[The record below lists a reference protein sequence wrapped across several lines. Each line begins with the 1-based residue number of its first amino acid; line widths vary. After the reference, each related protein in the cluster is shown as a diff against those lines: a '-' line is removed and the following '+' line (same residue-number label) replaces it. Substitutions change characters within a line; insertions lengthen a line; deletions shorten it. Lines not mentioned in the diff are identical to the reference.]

1 MHSVEHRLAASK
13 SAIEHWFE
21 DEWAGHPAPAYSS
34 VDVRHAGFKI
44 APVDTNLFPGGW
56 NNLTPEMWPTATQA
70 FKNLLS
76 RLSPNAQRLLIV
88 PESHTRNLFYLSN
101 VSVLQSLLEKSG
113 LQVRVGSLSADI
125 QGLTDI
131 PLPNGLTLQL
141 APLIRQGDRV
151 VIKDFDPCVVLL
163 NTDLSAGEP
172 SLLQHL
178 KDQRLMPP
186 LHAGWHV
193 RRKHQHFQKY
203 DEVCSRF
210 SKSFDID
217 PWLLNPLFTHCTD
230 IDFAEGT
237 GLDAL
242 KSQVAD
248 LLAQIRI
255 KYSTNGI
262 DEKPFVI
269 VKADNGTYGMGIMT
283 VRDPSDLDQLNR
295 KTRNKMSVVK
305 DGQAVTEVLVQEG
318 VPTRTR
324 VQTATA
330 EPVVYMV
337 NGEVVGG
344 FYRVNEGRGIDEN
357 LNAQGARFSALEL
370 TAQGDIPADWY
381 AYSVIARLAS
391 LAASQEIASMA
402 HGQLMS
408 PDVFPMLDQ
417 WRQLYPSPPPAP
429 LSCCTSQL

>member
-1 MHSVEHRLAASK
+1 MHSVERRLAASK
-13 SAIEHWFE
+13 SSIEQWFE
-21 DEWAGHPAPAYSS
+21 GEWGVHQAPVYSS
-34 VDVRHAGFKI
+34 VDVRNAGFKI

-56 NNLTPEMWPTATQA
+56 NNLTPEMWPRAIQA

-76 RLSPNAQRLLIV
+76 RISPNAQRLLIV
-88 PESHTRNLFYLSN
+88 PESHTRNSFYLSN
-101 VSVLQSLLEKSG
+101 VSVLQSLLEKAG
-113 LQVRVGSLSADI
+113 LQVRVGSLSAEI
-125 QGLTDI
+125 QCLTDLS
-131 PLPNGLTLQL
+131 LPNGLSLQL
-141 APLIRQGDRV
+141 APLIRQGDRLV
-151 VIKDFDPCVVLL
+151 LNDFDPCVILL
-163 NTDLSAGEP
+163 NTDLSAGVP
-172 SLLQHL
+172 CILQNLMGQSVMPHL
-178 KDQRLMPP
+178 N
-186 LHAGWHV
+186 AGWHV

-230 IDFAEGT
+230 IDFSDGT
-237 GLDAL
+237 GIEEL
-242 KSQVAD
+242 KSRVAEV
-248 LLAQIRI
+248 LSRTRT
-255 KYSTNGI
+255 KYSANGI

-305 DGQAVTEVLVQEG
+305 DGQEVTEVLVQEG

-330 EPVVYMV
+330 EPVVYLV

-344 FYRVNEGRGIDEN
+344 FYRVNEGRGVDEN
-357 LNAQGARFSALEL
+357 LNAQGAKFSGVEL
-370 TAQGDIPADWY
+370 TAEGQMPSDWY

-391 LAASQEIASMA
+391 LAASYEIASFGQ
-402 HGQLMS
+402 GQLKS
-408 PDVFPMLDQ
+408 PVVFPQLDQ
-417 WRQLYPSPPPAP
+417 WRKIYPSHPPVP
-429 LSCCTSQL
+429 LSCSRPFP